1 MRPPADD
8 KPFLQTLGVQK
19 DTHKHQVQSTQ
30 TTCSTNIWILG
41 KQVVNKGGE
50 WNWLRIMSLQ
60 AFVLTVLKLCVLVKA
75 GCEGHELCS
84 TGSG

>member
-30 TTCSTNIWILG
+30 TNCSTNIWILG
-41 KQVVNKGGE
+41 KQVAKMGGG
-50 WNWLRIMSLQ
+50 WNWPRIVSLQ
-60 AFVLTVLKLCVLVKA
+60 VFVLTVLKLCVLVKV
-75 GCEGHELCS
+75 GCEGYELGS
-84 TGSG
+84 AGSG

>member
-30 TTCSTNIWILG
+30 ATCSTNIC
-41 KQVVNKGGE
+41 
-50 WNWLRIMSLQ
+50 LRETGCKDGRWMELAQDRVIEG
-60 AFVLTVLKLCVLVKA
+60 FRTNGVKLCVLVKV
-75 GCEGHELCS
+75 GCEGYELGS